1 MAKKRKKRN
10 NRSVTKALKR
20 KRAAAGGFN
29 AGGSKPGTYEYVKP
43 SGEGYL
49 GGFPG
54 DQVFFKDK
62 QQDDGSILGAK
73 TQAENYVQELIN
85 ARAQQQKAREAAA
98 ANPDPMRG
106 VMSVSEPG
114 IGTTTYTAEGGAQTP
129 TGYVAP
135 AVPKVQDTTT
145 GQWTAPQPEPRTGQ
159 RDAPPLTPRRD
170 VPDRDPTVRQQKAI
184 SEALGLSLE
193 EVQAMPLVEAKRLPL
208 RHLRAIR

>member
-20 KRAAAGGFN
+20 KRAFTGW
-29 AGGSKPGTYEYVKP
+29 GGSESTPPTNVPWSRETSTGKW
-43 SGEGYL
+43 L
-49 GGFPG
+49 GGAPA
-54 DQVFFKDK
+54 DSIVFNT
-62 QQDDGSILGAK
+62 QQEAQDYSTKLNN
-73 TQAENYVQELIN
+73 ERL
-85 ARAQQQKAREAAA
+85 AQQQAREAAA

-129 TGYVAP
+129 TGYIAP

-159 RDAPPLTPRRD
+159 
-170 VPDRDPTVRQQKAI
+170 
-184 SEALGLSLE
+184 
-193 EVQAMPLVEAKRLPL
+193 
-208 RHLRAIR
+208 